1 MDSQKS
7 TQKPTPPPGEAKAPR
22 RARGHARVATL
33 LEAASAEFAD
43 KGFEATTM
51 TAIAARA
58 QSSIGSLYQF
68 FPTKEQVAATLLEQ
82 YVGELE
88 AVLDRLREEVPSLD
102 VAIVAGRLATLFLA
116 FRTTHPAFVALA
128 DVPALV
134 SAASAA
140 SAASAD
146 SAVSVEATG
155 AAAAA
160 GVRERMRGGIAAVLA
175 ALAPGLPAQ
184 EAWLRAVIVQH
195 LMKAAVTLGL
205 DATVD
210 DPGAAMA
217 EFQRVVQGYLEDAM
231 AAGLAAQ
238 AGAARRGT
246 ASKGRATSG
255 GGARRQGK
263 TGKSA

>member
-1 MDSQKS
+1 MNSQKS
-7 TQKPTPPPGEAKAPR
+7 TQKPTPLPGEPKAPR

-116 FRTTHPAFVALA
+116 FRATHPAFVALA

-134 SAASAA
+134 SA
-140 SAASAD
+140 
-146 SAVSVEATG
+146 EATG
-155 AAAAA
+155 AA

-175 ALAPGLPAQ
+175 ALAPGLPAP

-210 DPGAAMA
+210 DPGAALA

-231 AAGLAAQ
+231 AAGRAAQ
-238 AGAARRGT
+238 AGAARRGA
-246 ASKGRATSG
+246 ASKGRAASG

-263 TGKSA
+263 SGESA